1 MHVNEHG
8 VERKFHVGDK
18 LLLFHEEISPRPT
31 AMQS

>member
-8 VERKFHVGDK
+8 VEHKFHVGDK
-18 LLLFHEEISPRPT
+18 LPLFHEEISPRCI